1 MAGGKGKSSSGG
13 RDHPVRAEP
22 PQHGTS
28 KTSYQEKAQVT
39 QDNENQSGIAST
51 IETVS
56 LVLIAAVAFAIRLF
70 SIVKYE
76 SVIHEFDPYFNYRV
90 TQLASEKGE
99 SVCLSVRKQAQGFF
113 LDLPSSS
120 IGA

>member
-22 PQHGTS
+22 QHGSS

-39 QDNENQSGIAST
+39 QDKENQSGIAST

-99 SVCLSVRKQAQGFF
+99 SVCPSVRKQAQGFF

>member
-1 MAGGKGKSSSGG
+1 MAGGKVKSRSGG

-22 PQHGTS
+22 QQNIKHGS
-28 KTSYQEKAQVT
+28 KTSNQEKAQVT
-39 QDNENQSGIAST
+39 DNQNQSGIAST

-99 SVCLSVRKQAQGFF
+99 SVRPSVRKQA
-113 LDLPSSS
+113 
-120 IGA
+120 

>member
-22 PQHGTS
+22 PQHGSS

-99 SVCLSVRKQAQGFF
+99 SVRKQAQGFF

>member
-1 MAGGKGKSSSGG
+1 MAGGKVKSSSGG

-22 PQHGTS
+22 QHGS
-28 KTSYQEKAQVT
+28 KTSNQDKAQLT
-39 QDNENQSGIAST
+39 DNQNQNQSGIAST

-99 SVCLSVRKQAQGFF
+99 SVHLSVRK
-113 LDLPSSS
+113 
-120 IGA
+120 

>member
-22 PQHGTS
+22 QHGSS
-28 KTSYQEKAQVT
+28 KSSNQEKAQVT
-39 QDNENQSGIAST
+39 DNQNQSGIAST

-99 SVCLSVRKQAQGFF
+99 SVRPSVRKQAQGFF

>member
-22 PQHGTS
+22 PQHGT

-39 QDNENQSGIAST
+39 QDNQENQSGIAST

-99 SVCLSVRKQAQGFF
+99 SVHLSVRKQAQGFF